1 MTDPFTDSNI
11 TTGDLIDQLKHYPAD
26 TPISFGFQGQFTFYR
41 VKDRNGVVQ
50 IEFGQVYGEEADIK
64 FGIRTPASTT

>member
-1 MTDPFTDSNI
+1 MATPFTDSDI
-11 TTGDLIDQLKHYPAD
+11 TTGELIDQLKHYPAD

-41 VKDRNGVVQ
+41 VKDRSGVVQ

-64 FGIRTPASTT
+64 FGIRTPDPTN